1 MNPVKLIIIILL
13 AILVAACGST
23 EVRTQQM
30 SIGIAQGVNLF
41 LPRASELTESF
52 NATQAITAEYEDR
65 SYSFEAH
72 IEARPGK
79 LTIVA
84 LGPLGAA
91 LFSITYDGTE
101 LVASGSPQAQRINAE
116 YVLADVLLA
125 HWDIDWLNL
134 RIEGATVATSRAGD
148 ERFVTQQD
156 NLLIGISYESADPW
170 GGTAQ
175 LTHLERHYT
184 LRIRTA
190 EFAPQ

>member
-1 MNPVKLIIIILL
+1 MNPAKFITILL
-13 AILVAACGST
+13 LASIVAACGST
-23 EVRTQQM
+23 EVRTQQK
-30 SIGIAQGVNLF
+30 SIAIAQGVNLF
-41 LPRASELTESF
+41 LPRAGDLTESF

-72 IEARPGK
+72 LEARPGK
-79 LTIVA
+79 ITIVA

-134 RIEGATVATSRAGD
+134 RIEGATVAASQTGND
-148 ERFVTQQD
+148 RFVTRQD
-156 NLLIGISYESADPW
+156 DLLIGISYETQDPW
-170 GGTAQ
+170 GGTAE
-175 LTHLERHYT
+175 LMHMERKYT

-190 EFAPQ
+190 EFTPQ